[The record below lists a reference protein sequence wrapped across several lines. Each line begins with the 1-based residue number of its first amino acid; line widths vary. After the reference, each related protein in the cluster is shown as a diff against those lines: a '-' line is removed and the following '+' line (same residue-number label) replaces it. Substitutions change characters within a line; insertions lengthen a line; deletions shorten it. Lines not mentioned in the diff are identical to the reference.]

1 MGVASPVT
9 ERQLDVGPLTL
20 TISEAGRGG
29 RPFLL
34 VHGFTGAR
42 SDFTEWLPA
51 LADAG
56 WHAVVAD
63 NRGHGDSDKPP
74 SEDDYDFH
82 IFAADKLALA
92 DALGWD
98 RFVLLGHS
106 MGGMIAQTL
115 VLDAPERVDALILM
129 DTHHGQLAMP
139 DDLLELA
146 VTVARAGDMETIAQV
161 SAADSPLASDAHRRV
176 AAERPGYVEEGMAK
190 TRASSPAMYARMI
203 TRITEP
209 HDRLASLARITCPT
223 LVIVGEQD
231 APFLEASHAMAATI
245 PGARLAVLPDA
256 GHSPQFE
263 APDAWWAA
271 VSGFLSSVS

>member
-1 MGVASPVT
+1 MAEVI
-9 ERQLDVGPLTL
+9 ERTVDVGPVTL
-20 TISEAGRGG
+20 TISEAGAGG

-63 NRGHGDSDKPP
+63 NRGHGESDKPT

-115 VLDAPERVDALILM
+115 VLDAPERVEALILM
-129 DTHHGQLAMP
+129 DTHHGQLAVP
-139 DDLLELA
+139 SELVEA
-146 VTVARAGDMETIAQV
+146 GVAIARSGDMETLAQIT
-161 SAADSPLASDAHRRV
+161 AADSPLSTEAHRRV
-176 AAERPGYVEEGMAK
+176 AAERPGYVEEGMDK
-190 TRASSPAMYARMI
+190 TRAASPAMFARMF

-209 HDRLASLARITCPT
+209 HDRLESLAQITCPT
-223 LVIVGEQD
+223 LVIVGDQD
-231 APFLEASHAMAATI
+231 LPFIDASHAMAATI
-245 PGARLAVLPDA
+245 PGAQLAVIPDA

-263 APDAWWAA
+263 SPDAWWSAL
-271 VSGFLSSVS
+271 SGFLGALG

>member
-1 MGVASPVT
+1 MTGRVV
-9 ERQLDVGPLTL
+9 ERQIDVGPVQL
-20 TISEAGRGG
+20 TIAEAGVGG
-29 RPFLL
+29 RPFLF

-42 SDFTEWLPA
+42 SDFTEWLPV
-51 LADAG
+51 LAEAG

-63 NRGHGDSDKPP
+63 NRGHGDSDKPT

-115 VLDAPERVDALILM
+115 VLDAPDRVDALILM
-129 DTHHGQLAMP
+129 DTHHGQLP
-139 DDLLELA
+139 IPGELRELA
-146 VTVARAGDMETIAQV
+146 IAVARAGDMETIAQV
-161 SAADSPLASDAHRRV
+161 SAADSPLATDAHRRV
-176 AAERPGYVEEGMAK
+176 AANRPGYVEDGIAK
-190 TRASSPAMYARMI
+190 TRAASPAMYARML

-209 HDRLASLARITCPT
+209 HDRLASLAKITCPT
-223 LVIVGEQD
+223 LVLVGEQD
-231 APFLEASHAMAATI
+231 EPFLEASRAMAATI
-245 PGARLAVLPDA
+245 PGAKLVVLPEA

-263 APDAWWAA
+263 APEAWWSAL
-271 VSGFLSSVS
+271 SGFLDTVP